1 MEPMKPMKPM
11 KPMEFSRAPLWWPDE
26 LGKPNATG
34 SQDQV
39 QYAYFKDARRLLLR
53 EQGRISIYDT
63 GRYQIHGISQASD
76 VAQARMLTD
85 QGPLE
90 VSQLKR
96 LERALPI

>member
-1 MEPMKPMKPM
+1 MEPMKPM
-11 KPMEFSRAPLWWPDE
+11 KPMEFSHSPPWWPEE
-26 LGKPNATG
+26 LGKPNASG

-53 EQGRISIYDT
+53 EQERMSIYDT
-63 GRYQIHGISQASD
+63 GTYQIQGISQASD
-76 VAQARMLTD
+76 IAHARMLTD

-90 VSQLKR
+90 ISQLKR

>member
-11 KPMEFSRAPLWWPDE
+11 KFSDVPPWWPKE

-53 EQGRISIYDT
+53 EQGRMSIYDT
-63 GRYQIHGISQASD
+63 GEYQIQGLSQASD
-76 VAQARMLTD
+76 IAHARMLTD
-85 QGPLE
+85 QGPVE
-90 VSQLKR
+90 ISQLKR
-96 LERALPI
+96 LEHALPAS